1 MTGKVKSVMRIRTPA
16 QKDSLHL
23 LTRPEQVTIFRLRTG
38 HNRLNK
44 HLHSKLK
51 VVPSPM
57 CPCGEAEQDTHH
69 ILQDCGNFQLLRRKM
84 WPEPTPIQDKL
95 YGTAAS
101 LQMTTTFLNWT
112 GLHV

>member
-1 MTGKVKSVMRIRTPA
+1 MIYECVCNIRAP
-16 QKDSLHL
+16 L
-23 LTRPEQVTIFRLRTG
+23 VTIFRLRTG

-69 ILQDCGNFQLLRRKM
+69 IPQDCGNFQLLRRKM
-84 WPEPTPIQDKL
+84 WPEPIRIQDKL

>member
-1 MTGKVKSVMRIRTPA
+1 MYHLSRFCVYSWRWCAWYCDPLKCAV
-16 QKDSLHL
+16 SLS
-23 LTRPEQVTIFRLRTG
+23 TADFST
-38 HNRLNK
+38 NRLNK

>member
-1 MTGKVKSVMRIRTPA
+1 
-16 QKDSLHL
+16 
-23 LTRPEQVTIFRLRTG
+23 
-38 HNRLNK
+38 
-44 HLHSKLK
+44 
-51 VVPSPM
+51 M
-57 CPCGEAEQDTHH
+57 CPSGEAEQDTHH